1 MSGLSPG
8 PGHLL
13 DVLLVLVCWAGSLA
27 SAQVDIPALH
37 VEKQTNV
44 SVTLTWEPPNE
55 SSPRY
60 IVTWAKEGQLLG
72 TNGTTATQYT
82 VENLQP
88 GTLYEF
94 TVEVEGNSSG
104 KSLNAATVP
113 NEVEALRMKARSN
126 SSVTLQWGVPKGPQY
141 SDYTYWISWSKKNG
155 LVGEANTTK
164 TEHVVEGLDA
174 ATEYTFRVKAE
185 RNNISISGLSRPVAT
200 VPNEVEALRMKTQSN
215 SSVTLQ
221 WEVPKGPQYSD
232 YTYWISWSKETVL
245 VGEAST
251 TKTEHVV
258 EGLEAATEYNFTV
271 KAERNNVNSS
281 GLSRPVATVP
291 NEVED
296 LSMKARSNSSVTLQW
311 AVPKGPQYSDYTY
324 WISWSKKNVL
334 VGEANTTKT
343 EHVVEGLD
351 AATEYTFRVKAE
363 RNNVSSSGLSCP
375 VATVPNEVKDLSMKA
390 PSNSSVTLQWGVPK
404 GPQYSDYTY
413 WISWSKE
420 NVLVGEASTTKTEHV
435 VEGLEAAT
443 EYNFTVKAER
453 NNVSSSGLSRPV
465 ATVPN
470 EVEDLSMKARSNSS
484 VTLQWG
490 VPKGP
495 QYSDYTYW
503 ISWSKENVLVGEA
516 STMKTEHVVEGLD
529 AATEYNFT
537 VKAERNNVS
546 SSGLS
551 LLVATVPNEVE
562 DLSMKARSNSSVT
575 LQWGVPKGPH
585 SDYTYWISWSKENV
599 LVGEAS
605 TMKTEHVVEGL
616 EAATEYTF
624 IVKAERNNVSS
635 SSQSLLVATVPNE
648 VEALR
653 MKPQSNSSVT
663 LQWEVPKGPQYSDYT
678 YWISWSKENV
688 LVGETN
694 TTKTEHVVEGL
705 DAATEYNFTVKPER
719 NNVNSSGLSF
729 LVATVPNEVEALR
742 MKARSNSSVTL
753 QWEVP
758 KGPQYSDYTYWI
770 SWSKENVLVGETN
783 TTKTE
788 HVVEGLDA
796 ATEYNFTVKPERNNV
811 NSSGLSFLVATVP
824 NEVEALRMKPQSN
837 SSVTLQW
844 EVPKGPQYS
853 DYTYWISWSKE
864 NVLVGETNTTKTEHV
879 VEGLD
884 AATEYNFT
892 VKPERNNVNSSG
904 LSFLVA
910 TVPNEVEALRMKARS
925 NSSVTLQWE
934 VPKGP
939 QYSDYTYWISWSKE
953 TVLVGEASTTK
964 TEHVVEGLEAAT
976 EYNFTVKV
984 ERNNVN
990 SSGLSLP
997 VATVPN
1003 EVTDL
1008 QVLSQTNTSI
1018 ALAWAGHKGAA
1029 DLSYRVS
1036 WVSSGTEELR
1046 HSQEPRFT
1054 AEGLSPGSSYQFL
1067 VSSVTA
1073 DGAQGPE
1080 RAINGSTAPDPVTIT
1095 SCTSAAAGYGVVL
1108 ALACPAGGQES
1119 LELEV
1124 GDQRAVHRGPCA
1136 SSVSLRGLQPAR
1148 SYTAIVRSL
1157 WAGMS
1162 AISAPVTCYTESG
1175 GVIAGAII
1183 GVLLFVLLVGLL
1195 IFFLKRRR
1203 GKAVPEKPQ
1212 SRGVSFSSP
1221 GDISAEDLAAHILK
1235 NQKDSDCGF
1244 AEEYQQ
1250 LALEGTGQMQTAAA
1264 ALENRSKNRFS
1275 NVLPYDWSRVPLQ
1288 PLPGDPSSDYINA
1301 SFIPGLLGPREYIA
1315 TQGPLPQTVGDFWRL
1330 VWNQQS
1336 RTIVM
1341 LTNCVESGRVKCE
1354 HYWPLDAQTCNHG
1367 RLQVTLKGED
1377 VAEHWTIRDL
1387 QLFHMDLKESLS
1399 VRQFHFTAWPDH
1411 GVPRSPDPLLAF
1423 QALLRQWLEQS
1434 PEGGPPIVHCSAG
1447 VGRTG
1452 TLIAL
1457 DVLLRQLQKY
1467 RHVGVQSFIRKMRRS
1482 RPLMVQTEGQYIFL
1496 YQTLLRF
1503 QQRSQ
1508 AAEDTSRAQE
1518 EILYENVGAI
1528 QAYEQ
1533 EMRVI

>member
-27 SAQVDIPALH
+27 SGTSAQVDIPALH

-113 NEVEALRMKARSN
+113 NEVEAL
-126 SSVTLQWGVPKGPQY
+126 
-141 SDYTYWISWSKKNG
+141 
-155 LVGEANTTK
+155 
-164 TEHVVEGLDA
+164 
-174 ATEYTFRVKAE
+174 
-185 RNNISISGLSRPVAT
+185 
-200 VPNEVEALRMKTQSN
+200 
-215 SSVTLQ
+215 
-221 WEVPKGPQYSD
+221 
-232 YTYWISWSKETVL
+232 
-245 VGEAST
+245 
-251 TKTEHVV
+251 
-258 EGLEAATEYNFTV
+258 
-271 KAERNNVNSS
+271 
-281 GLSRPVATVP
+281 
-291 NEVED
+291 
-296 LSMKARSNSSVTLQW
+296 SMKARSNSSVTLQW

-363 RNNVSSSGLSCP
+363 RNNISISGLSARWPQVLKAP
-375 VATVPNEVKDLSMKA
+375 VLELHLLDQLDRRLSLLGKPVQQTEHVVEAWAATEAVSDVPNEVEDLSMKA

-495 QYSDYTYW
+495 
-503 ISWSKENVLVGEA
+503 
-516 STMKTEHVVEGLD
+516 
-529 AATEYNFT
+529 
-537 VKAERNNVS
+537 
-546 SSGLS
+546 
-551 LLVATVPNEVE
+551 
-562 DLSMKARSNSSVT
+562 
-575 LQWGVPKGPH
+575 H

-653 MKPQSNSSVT
+653 MKAQSNSSVT

-753 QWEVP
+753 QWGVPKGPQYSDYTYWISWSKKNGLVGEANTTKTEHVVEGLDAATEYTFRVKAERNNISISGLSRPVATVPNEVEDLSMKARSNSSVTLQWAVP

-770 SWSKENVLVGETN
+770 SWSKENVLVG
-783 TTKTE
+783 KP
-788 HVVEGLDA
+788 VADPGMWWRSLDA
-796 ATEYNFTVKPERNNV
+796 ATELLGN
-811 NSSGLSFLVATVP
+811 L
-824 NEVEALRMKPQSN
+824 
-837 SSVTLQW
+837 
-844 EVPKGPQYS
+844 
-853 DYTYWISWSKE
+853 
-864 NVLVGETNTTKTEHV
+864 
-879 VEGLD
+879 
-884 AATEYNFT
+884 
-892 VKPERNNVNSSG
+892 
-904 LSFLVA
+904 
-910 TVPNEVEALRMKARS
+910 
-925 NSSVTLQWE
+925 
-934 VPKGP
+934 
-939 QYSDYTYWISWSKE
+939 
-953 TVLVGEASTTK
+953 
-964 TEHVVEGLEAAT
+964 
-976 EYNFTVKV
+976 
-984 ERNNVN
+984 
-990 SSGLSLP
+990 
-997 VATVPN
+997 
-1003 EVTDL
+1003 
-1008 QVLSQTNTSI
+1008 LSQ
-1018 ALAWAGHKGAA
+1018 
-1029 DLSYRVS
+1029 
-1036 WVSSGTEELR
+1036 
-1046 HSQEPRFT
+1046 
-1054 AEGLSPGSSYQFL
+1054 
-1067 VSSVTA
+1067 
-1073 DGAQGPE
+1073 
-1080 RAINGSTAPDPVTIT
+1080 
-1095 SCTSAAAGYGVVL
+1095 
-1108 ALACPAGGQES
+1108 
-1119 LELEV
+1119 
-1124 GDQRAVHRGPCA
+1124 
-1136 SSVSLRGLQPAR
+1136 
-1148 SYTAIVRSL
+1148 
-1157 WAGMS
+1157 
-1162 AISAPVTCYTESG
+1162 
-1175 GVIAGAII
+1175 
-1183 GVLLFVLLVGLL
+1183 
-1195 IFFLKRRR
+1195 
-1203 GKAVPEKPQ
+1203 
-1212 SRGVSFSSP
+1212 
-1221 GDISAEDLAAHILK
+1221 
-1235 NQKDSDCGF
+1235 
-1244 AEEYQQ
+1244 
-1250 LALEGTGQMQTAAA
+1250 
-1264 ALENRSKNRFS
+1264 
-1275 NVLPYDWSRVPLQ
+1275 
-1288 PLPGDPSSDYINA
+1288 
-1301 SFIPGLLGPREYIA
+1301 
-1315 TQGPLPQTVGDFWRL
+1315 
-1330 VWNQQS
+1330 
-1336 RTIVM
+1336 
-1341 LTNCVESGRVKCE
+1341 VKCE